1 MRSLTELQ
9 GSIDS
14 SFTMISAPH
23 PSVTRRSLH
32 MGVPP
37 ISSVMSSAIFFL
49 SMTPWRATA
58 TRDVRAGAT
67 SAFTEAAPSA
77 NARSTF
83 IVRSVNQ
90 PRSRREEKQ
99 VVGRRQRLT
108 SRGRFR

>member
-14 SFTMISAPH
+14 SFTMTSAPH

-67 SAFTEAAPSA
+67 SAFTEAAPS

-83 IVRSVNQ
+83 IVRSDVNHD
-90 PRSRREEKQ
+90 PGARGSR
-99 VVGRRQRLT
+99 
-108 SRGRFR
+108 